1 MQALTIFDVTAY
13 GEGTGHLWHPRA
25 LSGDHDDSERFEQVL
40 WKVFP
45 KINPIRA
52 IKDSDRSDRL
62 MPMPAPLAIAPTMLP
77 GLDSMTSPDF
87 NAIRLQFHPK
97 TIDYPPEFVPA

>member
-45 KINPIRA
+45 KINPTRA

-62 MPMPAPLAIAPTMLP
+62 VADACTVGDRADNVAGV
-77 GLDSMTSPDF
+77 GLDDFSRLQCDTSP
-87 NAIRLQFHPK
+87 IPS
-97 TIDYPPEFVPA
+97 